1 MLAFVQLVRGRIE
14 AYARFGREV
23 TAWLEDRKKARP
35 ELAEPLARMQGVL
48 RRIEACVERRKRAI
62 RPAEDAVA
70 LVDDFRKNLVGY
82 DGPDALARCKK
93 ITRQLVG
100 IGGAQDEL
108 VGECRVAVKI
118 LRQRAGLAMAADPR
132 LAAIA
137 KEIRRR
143 TQAILRAPAGYEAP
157 RH

>member
-1 MLAFVQLVRGRIE
+1 
-14 AYARFGREV
+14 
-23 TAWLEDRKKARP
+23 
-35 ELAEPLARMQGVL
+35 
-48 RRIEACVERRKRAI
+48 
-62 RPAEDAVA
+62 VA

-82 DGPDALARCKK
+82 EGPDALERVKK
-93 ITRQLVG
+93 ITGAIVD
-100 IGGAQDEL
+100 IGGNQDEL

-118 LRQRAGLAMAADPR
+118 LRQQAGLAMAADPR
-132 LAAIA
+132 AADIA